1 MPKNRK
7 LQNIIGTEH
16 ITDAAETA
24 IASQASGGSPG
35 GSDTF
40 MQYNNGG
47 SFGATPLAY
56 DDTADAEQLK
66 IDIASSKAPLVIVQT
81 GAGNAFEVHD
91 ATDPDNNRFEIDQYG
106 RVAVQGQA
114 GTNSAALYAGGS
126 ISSASTIRAAAGS
139 NSAPAFGF
147 DGDTNTGMY
156 HGGTD
161 ALNFTTGGTDRMTIS
176 SAGVVNITGS
186 LTVGGAAVGGGAIA
200 SIQDLKP
207 QIDSDRLESV
217 SGAGNYQKT
226 LGGAPFFLNLV
237 SWSTI
242 QFNST
247 DFRDGSDNT
256 FVVMWPYLGSGET
269 MVKSR
274 AYRVSVGNQDNDT
287 EMNFVWYA
295 SDAKGLPTGAPV
307 NSGICALTN
316 SASAGAAVLEAT
328 WTNGPTLTAGELYW
342 FGLFVDTTSSDGA
355 HTTDMGNIRA
365 TPSFEQEAL
374 GFSSASLLLN
384 SGNFGRVTGLKC
396 STSCGTTN
404 GSRTAPTIGAGTI
417 SLATSAGY
425 NIPRVSFEV
434 TYS

>member
-1 MPKNRK
+1 
-7 LQNIIGTEH
+7 
-16 ITDAAETA
+16 
-24 IASQASGGSPG
+24 
-35 GSDTF
+35 
-40 MQYNNGG
+40 
-47 SFGATPLAY
+47 
-56 DDTADAEQLK
+56 
-66 IDIASSKAPLVIVQT
+66 
-81 GAGNAFEVHD
+81 
-91 ATDPDNNRFEIDQYG
+91 
-106 RVAVQGQA
+106 
-114 GTNSAALYAGGS
+114 
-126 ISSASTIRAAAGS
+126 
-139 NSAPAFGF
+139 
-147 DGDTNTGMY
+147 
-156 HGGTD
+156 
-161 ALNFTTGGTDRMTIS
+161 
-176 SAGVVNITGS
+176 
-186 LTVGGAAVGGGAIA
+186 
-200 SIQDLKP
+200 
-207 QIDSDRLESV
+207 
-217 SGAGNYQKT
+217 
-226 LGGAPFFLNLV
+226 
-237 SWSTI
+237 
-242 QFNST
+242 
-247 DFRDGSDNT
+247 
-256 FVVMWPYLGSGET
+256 

-274 AYRVSVGNQDNDT
+274 AYRASVGNQDNDT

-417 SLATSAGY
+417 SLATGAG
-425 NIPRVSFEV
+425 ITVPRVSFEV